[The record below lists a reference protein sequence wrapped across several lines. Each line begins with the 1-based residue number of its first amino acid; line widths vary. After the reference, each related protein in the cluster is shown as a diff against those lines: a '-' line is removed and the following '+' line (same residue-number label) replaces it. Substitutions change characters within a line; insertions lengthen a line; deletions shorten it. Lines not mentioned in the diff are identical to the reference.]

1 MRCALALAAGL
12 ALAGPLAAQ
21 EIVTVSA
28 REGATQSFF
37 LADMGAVKRE
47 AVALLFIGGGGNINL
62 RMEEGRVR
70 FGANNFLPRARAE
83 FIRNGIQPVIMDV
96 PSDQNT
102 SGGMGDGFRM
112 GEAHLADVR
121 AAVAEVKKRFPGL
134 PVFLVGT
141 SRSTV
146 SIAYLARKMGSD
158 EVKGAVLSSSLFR
171 AGTGPRA
178 APMLGAFDWSE
189 AKLPLLFVHHRE
201 DACGATPYA
210 SAAPLAARFPLVS
223 VKGGK
228 PPESGPCDPFHAH
241 GFWGMESPTV
251 DAIAAWMLGK
261 PFQKE
266 IE

>member
-1 MRCALALAAGL
+1 MRRALVLAAGF
-12 ALAGPLAAQ
+12 ALAQPLAAQ
-21 EIVTVSA
+21 EIVTVKA

-37 LADMGAVKRE
+37 LANMGGVKPE
-47 AVALLFIGGGGNINL
+47 AAALLFIGGGGNIRL
-62 RMEEGRVR
+62 RTEDGQVK
-70 FGANNFLPRARAE
+70 FGAGNFLPRARAE

-102 SGGMGDGFRM
+102 SSGMSDGFRM
-112 GEAHLADVR
+112 GDEHLADVR
-121 AAVAEVKKRFPGL
+121 AVVAEVKKRFPGL

-146 SIAYLARKMGSD
+146 SIAYLARRMGPD
-158 EVKGAVLSSSLFR
+158 EVKGGVLSASLFR

-189 AKLPLLFVHHRE
+189 AKLPLLFVHHRD

-210 SAAPLAARFPLVS
+210 TAASLAARFPLVS

-228 PPESGPCDPFHAH
+228 APESGPCDPYHAH
-241 GFWGMESPTV
+241 GFWGMEAPTV

-261 PFQKE
+261 PFSKE

>member
-1 MRCALALAAGL
+1 MRLGLALAAGF

-37 LADMGAVKRE
+37 VANMGGVKPE
-47 AVALLFIGGGGNINL
+47 AAALLFIGGGGNIRL
-62 RMEEGRVR
+62 RMEDGQVK
-70 FGANNFLPRARAE
+70 FGAGNFLPRSRAE
-83 FIRNGIQPVIMDV
+83 FIRNGILPVIMDV

-102 SGGMGDGFRM
+102 ANGMGDGFRM
-112 GEAHLADVR
+112 GDAHLADVR
-121 AAVAEVKKRFPGL
+121 AVVAEVKKRFPGL

-146 SIAYLARKMGSD
+146 SIAYLARRMGPD
-158 EVKGAVLSSSLFR
+158 EVKGGVLSSSLFR
-171 AGTGPRA
+171 SGTSLRA

-228 PPESGPCDPFHAH
+228 PPESGPCDPYHAH
-241 GFWGMESPTV
+241 GFWGMEAPTV

-261 PFQKE
+261 PFSKD